1 MPVLLLAQGDVAAK
15 DMLRRAIE
23 ARYGLRP
30 PAIESLSID
39 FKGRARARIG
49 PLAAWVPVEAMA
61 RFLFPSAMRWD
72 FTVKPAGVGVQR
84 GSEAFDGAVYRRAR
98 GNQTPMVID
107 DVAQV
112 ASMQSRLWAMAAVL
126 LTPLGEHFVKLAV
139 TGDSSFSATNTQI
152 NNAVELCL
160 RNNRTVDSA
169 SVTCLNPDS
178 QKQQQFSLRLSEEQ
192 APVNEFMLPRKISA
206 FWDDEPYFE
215 IEPVHVESDL
225 TLEEAVFNL
234 S

>member
-1 MPVLLLAQGDVAAK
+1 MPVLLLAQGDAAAK

-30 PAIESLSID
+30 PALESLCLE
-39 FKGRARARIG
+39 FKGRARARVG
-49 PLAAWVPVEAMA
+49 PITTWVPVVTSV

-72 FTVKPAGVGVQR
+72 FVIKPAGVGLQR

-98 GNQTPMVID
+98 GNQSPAAID
-107 DVAQV
+107 DTAQV
-112 ASMQSRLWAMAAVL
+112 ASVQSRLWAMAAVL

-139 TGDSSFSATNTQI
+139 TGDSSFSATNTRI
-152 NNAVELCL
+152 NNIVDLCL
-160 RNNRTVDSA
+160 RDNRTIDSA

-178 QKQQQFSLRLSEEQ
+178 HKQQRFSLCLSEDQ
-192 APVNEFMLPRKISA
+192 SPVNDFMLPRKISA
-206 FWDDEPYFE
+206 FWDDDPYFE
-215 IEPVHVESDL
+215 IEPVRAESNL

>member
-49 PLAAWVPVEAMA
+49 PITAWVPVEATA
-61 RFLFPSAMRWD
+61 RFLFPTAMRWD

-98 GNQTPMVID
+98 GSQTPTVID
-107 DVAQV
+107 DAAQV
-112 ASMQSRLWAMAAVL
+112 SSMQSRLWAMAAVL

-160 RNNRTVDSA
+160 RDNRTIDNA

-178 QKQQQFSLRLSEEQ
+178 QRQQRFSLRLSEDQ
-192 APVNEFMLPRKISA
+192 SSVDDFMLPCKISA
-206 FWDDEPYFE
+206 FWDDDPYFE
-215 IEPVHVESDL
+215 IEPVRTESNL
-225 TLEEAVFNL
+225 TLEEAVFSL